1 MAEVNLDGGAVDMY
15 TDRLETALSALSAT
29 GTTAQQKWEAS
40 RARIFDLEKRLGKG
54 EMGAAFKENY
64 NRNAE
69 SLVASADL
77 IGGNVDE
84 FVKAG
89 RDSVAIY
96 VEADRKSKA
105 GIPQA

>member
-1 MAEVNLDGGAVDMY
+1 MAEVNHDGGAVDMC

-29 GTTAQQKWEAS
+29 GTTALRKWEAS
-40 RARIFDLEKRLGKG
+40 RTKIFGLEARLGKG

-69 SLVASADL
+69 SLVVSANL
-77 IGGNVDE
+77 IGDHVNE
-84 FVKAG
+84 FVIAG
-89 RDSVAIY
+89 RDSVAFY